1 MNGKKVLI
9 TGANGLVG
17 NYMVQK
23 CIDRGAFVTAVDIN
37 EPTNQIEK
45 YGTSGQYQFI
55 KADLREFNSCKIVV
69 KNQDIIFHIA
79 GVKGSPKRAAEQPAD
94 YFVPMLQF
102 NTNMMEA
109 ARLEDV
115 EWYVY
120 TSTVGVYQP
129 AEVFFEDDVW
139 KTFPSEKDKYAGWAK
154 RLGELQAE
162 VYSVSYDWNKASIV
176 RPANIYGRHDNFG
189 PESTVIASLIKR
201 LFGEKEHPLVC
212 WGDGSP
218 IRDFIYAGD
227 VADGIIKAY
236 EQKLTQPIN
245 LGSGTG
251 VTIKE
256 LAETLVEIYEEMYG
270 VRVDIEWDPTKPNG
284 DTKRLMSTERAESFG
299 IIQQVSLKEGLKET
313 IDYYLNEYK
322 K

>member
-17 NYMVQK
+17 NYAVQK
-23 CIDRGAFVTAVDIN
+23 CMERGAIVTAVDIV
-37 EPTNQIEK
+37 EPTNQIQK
-45 YGTSGQYQFI
+45 YKENYHFI
-55 KADLREFNSCKIVV
+55 QADLREFIQCREVV
-69 KNQDIIFHIA
+69 KGQDVIFHIA
-79 GVKGSPKRAAEQPAD
+79 GVKGSPKRAMEQPAD

-115 EWYVY
+115 EWYVF

-129 AEVFFEDDVW
+129 AEVFIEDDVW

-218 IRDFIYAGD
+218 IRDFIYADD

-270 VRVDIEWDPTKPNG
+270 VKVDIEWDPTKPNG

-299 IIQQVSLKEGLKET
+299 IIQQVSLKQGLKET
-313 IDYYLNEYK
+313 IDYYLNEYNK
-322 K
+322 